1 MYYLTEI
8 SLSLVLTTGS
18 YVDANSHSLQYTNA
32 TRQVPPQDRPHVM
45 EVQQRLLDQQKEL
58 CLGLAHKP
66 RVEEQ
71 SLNSMEVI
79 KTLVS
84 HQNVDENATRAIADG
99 VKGYKAL
106 LRSQDGLSQISSV
119 NSCMFARGPDP
130 FLEQDFTTNGTQGNL
145 HCPFSKPTSP
155 RPGSEQSGKMV
166 GPKIRVDTCGHND
179 LDPIEAEQ
187 DERRSSTTPSA
198 QPSVNSSGRCP
209 VSRCPIR
216 YLDKHSPEEIAEYV
230 EKHKHEIP
238 RSHAICVKR
247 YQRDPQNM
255 RQLDAKYGGLIN
267 MISGLSAKHQAFLPQ
282 HQTNGDGEVEVEGE
296 DEGEGKSTP
305 SAPTE
310 RVEKWAEN
318 VDPETP
324 GPNDED
330 NRESRFDRP
339 LREVRVG
346 ESPSRPWGIPV
357 PLTQQPPASVPF
369 SGSASIPI
377 PTDANHTDM
386 SMKSPAETPA
396 KPAGRCPFGHDAP
409 KPEPA
414 VEPEPEPK
422 LTPNL
427 DSPWTN
433 WGNGNKSQSPYDWT
447 KDEEIAAGETGDA
460 GPQTAETT
468 KPDLNS
474 LPSHVIF
481 NGPVFFGYS
490 AEQTASLMQQLGQL
504 GKS

>member
-1 MYYLTEI
+1 MLTRI
-8 SLSLVLTTGS
+8 LF
-18 YVDANSHSLQYTNA
+18 QYTNVI
-32 TRQVPPQDRPHVM
+32 RQVPLQDRPHAM

-58 CLGLAHKP
+58 CLGLVHTP

-84 HQNVDENATRAIADG
+84 HENVDENATRAIVDG

-119 NSCMFARGPDP
+119 SSCTFARGPDP
-130 FLEQDFTTNGTQGNL
+130 SLEQDFTTNGTQGDL
-145 HCPFSKPTSP
+145 HCPFSKPKSS
-155 RPGSEQSGKMV
+155 PGSEQNGNMDGTRV
-166 GPKIRVDTCGHND
+166 RVDTCGHDD
-179 LDPIEAEQ
+179 LDPIKAEQ
-187 DERRSSTTPSA
+187 DERRSSTTPSL
-198 QPSVNSSGRCP
+198 QPSANSSSRCL

-216 YLDKHSPEEIAEYV
+216 YLDKHSAEEIAEYV
-230 EKHKHEIP
+230 ERHKHEIP

-267 MISGLSAKHQAFLPQ
+267 MISGLSAKHQAFLPMR
-282 HQTNGDGEVEVEGE
+282 QTNGDEVDGR
-296 DEGEGKSTP
+296 
-305 SAPTE
+305 SASASTE

-318 VDPETP
+318 VGPTTP
-324 GPNDED
+324 GPNEED

-377 PTDANHTDM
+377 PPDANPTDT
-386 SMKSPAETPA
+386 SMKSPGD

-409 KPEPA
+409 KPEPFET
-414 VEPEPEPK
+414 EPEPTPK
-422 LTPNL
+422 LE
-427 DSPWTN
+427 SPWTN
-433 WGNGNKSQSPYDWT
+433 RGNGNKHHTPYDWT
-447 KDEEIAAGETGDA
+447 KDEKVQGETGDA
-460 GPQTAETT
+460 AKAET
-468 KPDLNS
+468 KPDFNS
-474 LPSHVIF
+474 FPSHVTF

-504 GKS
+504 GKF